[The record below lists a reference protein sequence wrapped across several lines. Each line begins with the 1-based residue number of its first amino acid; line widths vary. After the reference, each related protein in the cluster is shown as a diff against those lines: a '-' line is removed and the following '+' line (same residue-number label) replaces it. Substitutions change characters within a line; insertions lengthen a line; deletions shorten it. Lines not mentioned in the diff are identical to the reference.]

1 MKKKTGKCD
10 PYTDKKKK
18 RQAIK
23 MLFEEVQAVHLADK
37 DFKAVLISMFEAL
50 KVTMLKEI
58 KEGNKG

>member
-1 MKKKTGKCD
+1 
-10 PYTDKKKK
+10 
-18 RQAIK
+18 